1 MPASREN
8 ATPGAVPPGP
18 GDADAPLVPLV
29 YDELRRIARWH
40 LGAERPDHTLS
51 TTALVHEAWMKL
63 ADQTHGR
70 WRERSHFCALASRA
84 MRQILVDH
92 ARQHNAQKR
101 GGAHRRIPLG
111 DVALTIDERADV
123 LIELDDA
130 LTRLSSYDDRQAS
143 IVECRFFAGMTEDE
157 TAEALGVSPR
167 TVRRDWVKARGWLL
181 RELQDVTA

>member
-1 MPASREN
+1 MPASPED
-8 ATPGAVPPGP
+8 ATPVRR
-18 GDADAPLVPLV
+18 DADAPLVPLV

-70 WRERSHFCALASRA
+70 WRERSHFCAVASRA

-92 ARQHNAQKR
+92 ARRHNAQKR

-181 RELQDVTA
+181 RELQDATA

>member
-1 MPASREN
+1 MPASPEDD
-8 ATPGAVPPGP
+8 PPVHT
-18 GDADAPLVPLV
+18 DAIAPLVPLV
-29 YDELRRIARWH
+29 YDELRRIARRH

-51 TTALVHEAWMKL
+51 TTALVHEAYMKL
-63 ADQTHGR
+63 ADQRCGR
-70 WRERSHFCALASRA
+70 WRERSHFCAIASRA

-101 GGAHRRIPLG
+101 AGAHRRIPLG

-123 LIELDDA
+123 LIDLDDA
-130 LTRLSSYDDRQAS
+130 LTRLSACDERQAT

-157 TAEALGVSPR
+157 TAEAIGVSPR

>member
-1 MPASREN
+1 MRASPED
-8 ATPGAVPPGP
+8 ATPAH
-18 GDADAPLVPLV
+18 GDALAPLVPLV
-29 YDELRRIARWH
+29 YDELRRIARRH

-63 ADQTHGR
+63 ADQTHGH
-70 WRERSHFCALASRA
+70 WRERSHFCAIASRA

-111 DVALTIDERADV
+111 DVALTIDERAEV
-123 LIELDDA
+123 LIDLDDA
-130 LTRLSSYDDRQAS
+130 LTRLSVCDERQAS